1 MLVKVL
7 MYILILGIIIFF
19 IYKRKINLLTTLIC
33 SIIIL
38 AIMSN
43 PNICINSAIS
53 GAKIFFYS
61 VFPCLFF
68 FLVICNIIID
78 YNGVN
83 IYSKLLGNII
93 CTPMS
98 LPKKCSFSIVVSI
111 LCGYPLGAKYACK
124 LYEDKLIDFKICE
137 KLINIASNP
146 SPLFIIGTVG
156 TVMLKNTYLGYILLI
171 SCYLS
176 CFIMG
181 LIIKTDKKSYYW
193 GNWRNEDTKPSID
206 IGISL
211 QHSVSNAITTSFSV
225 GGFIVLFSVL
235 TSIIQSNTLISTIL
249 NNLNSISP
257 SLKVFIQGCFIGII
271 EMTNGCFIVSI
282 SNLSVVLKVVLISF
296 LLSFS
301 GLSIISQ
308 VYSITSKHKFSLK
321 TYVTRK
327 IIQGIITSI
336 ISLILLKIPFN
347 EGMIYTFNT
356 FHCNYTKHN
365 GIVLV
370 FVLLVLP
377 FIVSQTK
384 KLFHIS

>member
-1 MLVKVL
+1 MPI
-7 MYILILGIIIFF
+7 ILYTLLLGIIIFF

-38 AIMSN
+38 SIMID
-43 PNICINSAIS
+43 PNICIRSAIS

-98 LPKKCSFSIVVSI
+98 LPKKCSFSIIVSI

-124 LYEDKLIDFKICE
+124 LYEDNLIDFKTCE
-137 KLINIASNP
+137 KLISVASNP
-146 SPLFIIGTVG
+146 SPLFVIGTVG
-156 TVMLKNTYLGYILLI
+156 TAMLKNTYLGYILLL

-181 LIIKTDKKSYYW
+181 LIINTNKNYYR
-193 GNWRNEDTKPSID
+193 GNLRNENKKPPMD
-206 IGISL
+206 IGVSL
-211 QHSVSNAITTSFSV
+211 QHSISNAITTSFSV

-235 TSIIQSNTLISTIL
+235 TSIIQNNSFISQVL
-249 NNLNSISP
+249 NNLNNISP
-257 SLKVFIQGCFIGII
+257 NLKTFIQGCFIGII
-271 EMTNGCFIVSI
+271 EMTNGCFITSV
-282 SNLSVVLKVVLISF
+282 SNLSVILKIVLISF

-301 GLSIISQ
+301 GMSIISQ
-308 VYSITSKHKFSLK
+308 VYSITSKHKFPLK

-347 EGMIYTFNT
+347 EGMIYTFNS
-356 FHCNYTKHN
+356 FHYNCAKHN
-365 GIVLV
+365 GVLLI
-370 FVLLVLP
+370 FILLVLP
-377 FIVSQTK
+377 FIVNQAK